1 MKQYA
6 TILECN
12 HCNNFLYVISDATR
26 YGDGTTSINLSKTK
40 DYYPKNN
47 PKVDGSVPEKVARD
61 FLEALVCF
69 NVGAFK
75 ASVAMCRRALEN
87 SVIERGAKK
96 GKLIEQI
103 NDLCDKQAITKDIK
117 DWCHQIR
124 IIGNMGA
131 HPDED
136 GLEEVTQE
144 DANDLINFMEEY
156 LNYVYIMPAKVAE
169 KRKMKK
175 V

>member
-61 FLEALVCF
+61 FLEALVC
-69 NVGAFK
+69 A
-75 ASVAMCRRALEN
+75 
-87 SVIERGAKK
+87 
-96 GKLIEQI
+96 
-103 NDLCDKQAITKDIK
+103 
-117 DWCHQIR
+117 
-124 IIGNMGA
+124 
-131 HPDED
+131 
-136 GLEEVTQE
+136 EELSKIVLLKEGQ
-144 DANDLINFMEEY
+144 
-156 LNYVYIMPAKVAE
+156 
-169 KRKMKK
+169 KRES
-175 V
+175 